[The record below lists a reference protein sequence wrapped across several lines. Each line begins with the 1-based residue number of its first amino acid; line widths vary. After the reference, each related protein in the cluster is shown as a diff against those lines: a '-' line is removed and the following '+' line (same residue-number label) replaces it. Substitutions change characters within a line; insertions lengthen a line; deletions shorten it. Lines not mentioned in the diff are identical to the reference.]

1 MGIGFVGRVHF
12 YPDSGL
18 GGGSSISKAMHSRFL
33 NIFRVREVLVTP
45 DLLVSLSNKVFRDN
59 LSFQDART
67 FLDPHKNSPERLT
80 LCIHTLRFLETPSNK
95 YRRGN
100 IESLLGYLKKTTAKW
115 EVLTGIKEE
124 REKFIEDL
132 DFNYPILI
140 DKNSPTGTIDAD
152 LGISKLTDVQNPAN
166 IDQIFAPKEVF
177 LTEKFWNEDKGDKLF
192 TDEEYKYTPI
202 KISQHLRDLV
212 KAFNGN
218 YETACSIFMNK
229 NHLNLGIADEIVQIA
244 IKIAFDLNAKPVPK
258 AKDPGDVESQI
269 NEIQRL
275 ATRAYIKKKPK

>member
-1 MGIGFVGRVHF
+1 MGIGYIGRVNF

-18 GGGSSISKAMHSRFL
+18 GGGSSISKTMHSRFL
-33 NIFRVREVLVTP
+33 NIFRVREVSVTP
-45 DLLVSLSNKVFRDN
+45 DLLVSLSNKIFRDN

-67 FLDPHKNSPERLT
+67 FLDPRKNSPERLT
-80 LCIHTLRFLETPSNK
+80 LCVHTLRYLETPPNK

-100 IESLLGYLKKTTAKW
+100 IESLLGYLKKTNAKW
-115 EVLTGIKEE
+115 EVLTGIKAE

-132 DFNYPILI
+132 DFNFPILI
-140 DKNSPTGTIDAD
+140 DKSSPTGTIDAD
-152 LGISKLTDVQNPAN
+152 LGTQKLTDVQNPVN

-177 LTEKFWNEDKGDKLF
+177 LTEKFWNEDKGYELF
-192 TDEEYKYTPI
+192 TDKKYTPI
-202 KISQHLRDLV
+202 KISQQLRDLV
-212 KAFNGN
+212 KAFSRD

-229 NHLNLGIADEIVQIA
+229 NYMSMGIADEIMQIA

-258 AKDPGDVESQI
+258 AKDLDDVESQI

-275 ATRAYIKKKPK
+275 ATRAYIKKPK